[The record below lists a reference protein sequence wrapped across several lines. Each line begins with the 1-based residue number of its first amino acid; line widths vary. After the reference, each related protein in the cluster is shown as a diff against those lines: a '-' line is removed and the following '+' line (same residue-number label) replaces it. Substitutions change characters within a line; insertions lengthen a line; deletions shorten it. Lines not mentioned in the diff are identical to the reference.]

1 MIRRAAI
8 AGLFALLLA
17 WAQWEELGPPK
28 DAAILEVATEPR
40 LPARIYLYKDGSEFR
55 LTPVDAV
62 LPIRS
67 DTFYRDTYYAKTPDP
82 ATMEVVAA
90 DQYHYLLLKGAGR
103 FYLPPGKY
111 RIDAYRGMFYMPAR
125 VEFELT
131 RGRTTQVAL
140 PLTPWTDPG
149 AWISADD
156 HIHLTRGRKHDPVYL
171 SWLEAEDLTVGNF
184 LELQRQM
191 HAAVQYGFG
200 RAAEAR
206 RAGYTIRSGHESRNE
221 FWGHIN
227 ILGPERMIEP
237 LSTGSMYANTPES
250 YPFPSLLFAAG
261 RKAGG
266 RGGLCAFL
274 RAAAGFGDLYGR
286 RSRQHRLCRSVPV
299 RGVEDQGLV

>member
-40 LPARIYLYKDGSEFR
+40 LPVRIYLYKDGSEFR

-111 RIDAYRGMFYMPAR
+111 RIDAYRGMFYTPAR

-131 RGRTTQVAL
+131 RGRTTRVAL

-149 AWISADD
+149 TGISRRPACC
-156 HIHLTRGRKHDPVYL
+156 
-171 SWLEAEDLTVGNF
+171 F
-184 LELQRQM
+184 
-191 HAAVQYGFG
+191 VQGQ
-200 RAAEAR
+200 
-206 RAGYTIRSGHESRNE
+206 S
-221 FWGHIN
+221 
-227 ILGPERMIEP
+227 
-237 LSTGSMYANTPES
+237 
-250 YPFPSLLFAAG
+250 
-261 RKAGG
+261 
-266 RGGLCAFL
+266 
-274 RAAAGFGDLYGR
+274 
-286 RSRQHRLCRSVPV
+286 
-299 RGVEDQGLV
+299 